1 MMMKRMS
8 SVLMF
13 GSLHIYKICR
23 NKWKINSTKT
33 TETQLKNQTLV
44 NLNLIKYN
52 QVSRN
57 SCCPCSI

>member
-13 GSLHIYKICR
+13 GSLHIYR

-44 NLNLIKYN
+44 ILNLIKYN

-57 SCCPCSI
+57 SCCPCSILN